1 MVNSLSKTQLA
12 LINILAG
19 NLIRSSRLILFSV
32 FSHFGYGCC
41 GTDCKPCVHSKE
53 VVLRLRSSWA
63 LAETSDFFFFF
74 LFSFCFLSK
83 LEKNLYVGS
92 DATGCPQMY
101 NIKFLYCSQLTAFP
115 VHFFF
120 LLILFTVGASCWCG
134 SLNWFPWGMILQS
147 YVVYAETLVK
157 VLGFKNVPYPA

>member
-19 NLIRSSRLILFSV
+19 NLIRCSRLILFSV

-120 LLILFTVGASCWCG
+120 FAYFIHSWSFLLV
-134 SLNWFPWGMILQS
+134 WFPKLISLRNDTSKLCGVRWNPSKSTWL
-147 YVVYAETLVK
+147 
-157 VLGFKNVPYPA
+157 